1 MFEFTNIDYLEQE
14 NDDQVDIW
22 PDSDHI
28 HVNYGYISSF
38 LRIILVLLC
47 RLGFVLVQLGT
58 IPVEN
63 VYRITFYNI
72 FEIGNTILSY
82 LLLGYM
88 ISFGK
93 SSFNG
98 WVGYSNDFSYNLDMA
113 IFGLCASLIGT
124 GQISTFL
131 AGRIH
136 LVCSMFI
143 TFFYSAVFQPFLMHW
158 IWSQKG
164 WMKKAIFL
172 ETGVS
177 VQDFGGNLVVHLSS
191 SLIGTIG
198 CIFLGRR
205 LIKVK
210 DVDEHSLAREHSGN
224 TLTGQIFI
232 LLGYIAFTLPSPNFE
247 DNREPKNY
255 IANIMLN
262 NAVAFATGILIVS
275 FLHLMIFRKI
285 YNYWTIV
292 RCFQG
297 GLAGTIAV
305 AAAIELYSHL
315 ESLAVAAVVSVLFFF
330 VSILI
335 HNSALEDNSNLIAS
349 HLIGSF
355 IASFMCPIVAHRA
368 NFNSN
373 KKIHILWQFICICVV
388 LAVTAVFAW
397 LVFLIFALSK
407 LLRNKEE
414 VLNHRRATILQ
425 KFLPKKG
432 AMERLFMIDSKTDH
446 IVPGES
452 SRRQYVFDKTTNT
465 DNIKVSVSA

>member
-1 MFEFTNIDYLEQE
+1 MFESTNIDYLEQE
-14 NDDQVDIW
+14 NDDQVDIL

-38 LRIILVLLC
+38 LRIIL
-47 RLGFVLVQLGT
+47 
-58 IPVEN
+58 
-63 VYRITFYNI
+63 
-72 FEIGNTILSY
+72 
-82 LLLGYM
+82 
-88 ISFGK
+88 
-93 SSFNG
+93 
-98 WVGYSNDFSYNLDMA
+98 
-113 IFGLCASLIGT
+113 GLCASLIGT

-136 LVCSMFI
+136 LVCSMFT
-143 TFFYSAVFQPFLMHW
+143 TFFYSACFQPFLMHW

-198 CIFLGRR
+198 
-205 LIKVK
+205 
-210 DVDEHSLAREHSGN
+210 
-224 TLTGQIFI
+224 
-232 LLGYIAFTLPSPNFE
+232 
-247 DNREPKNY
+247 
-255 IANIMLN
+255 
-262 NAVAFATGILIVS
+262 ILIVS

-305 AAAIELYSHL
+305 AAAVELYSHL
-315 ESLAVAAVVSVLFFF
+315 ESIAVAAVVSVLFFF

-397 LVFLIFALSK
+397 LIFLIFALSK

-465 DNIKVSVSA
+465 DNIKVSVSV